1 MQSVLVRMRSGTDAG
16 WMNPNTISFKGQV
29 GLITGASG
37 GLGLAYARLLASMGA
52 HVVLHDVGAATDGN
66 GQDPVAVA
74 AAVEWLSAN
83 GLQAQGEHQPID
95 TRDACHALVERIVRE
110 HGRLDF
116 LIHNA
121 GWVEYQPIEA
131 LDEQHLDH
139 MLAIAAKAPLWLAQA
154 AWPVMRAAGGGRIVV
169 TTSDR
174 ALYPQYVQQGLSSYA
189 MGKSAAV
196 GLVNVLAAEGAAH
209 NIVVNAVSPVAKT
222 RMWGITGE
230 PDELHPEAV
239 ASGVAYLASRQCT
252 EGGWILRAS
261 NGQFRATRLQETGG
275 VSYPRD
281 LCAVQ
286 ADSPQAVHDAWSRI
300 AVPSISEPG
309 SRAAC

>member
-1 MQSVLVRMRSGTDAG
+1 
-16 WMNPNTISFKGQV
+16 MNSNTISFKGQV
-29 GLITGASG
+29 GLITGAAG

-52 HVVLHDVGAATDGN
+52 HVVLHDVGAATDGS
-66 GQDPVAVA
+66 GHDPAAVA
-74 AAVEWLSAN
+74 AAVEWLAAS
-83 GLQAQGEHQPID
+83 GLQAQGEYQPID
-95 TRDACHALVERIVRE
+95 TRYGCHALVDRIVRE

-116 LIHNA
+116 VIHNA
-121 GWVEYQPIEA
+121 GWVEYQSIEA
-131 LDEQHLDH
+131 LEEQRLDH

-154 AWPVMRAAGGGRIVV
+154 AWPVMRAAGGGRIVI

-174 ALYPQYVQQGLSSYA
+174 ALYPQYVQQGLASYA
-189 MGKSAAV
+189 MGKSAAL

-209 NIVVNAVSPVAKT
+209 DIVVNAMSPVAKT
-222 RMWGITGE
+222 RMWGISGE
-230 PDELHPEAV
+230 PDELHPQAV
-239 ASGVAYLASRQCT
+239 AAGVAYLASRQCI

-261 NGQFRATRLQETGG
+261 NGQFRATRLQEIDG

-300 AVPSISEPG
+300 SVPSVSLPG
-309 SRAAC
+309 VQAAC